1 MLMPIPDDWEPASC
15 ARVRSAF
22 GPGFTQPSCGRG
34 ASCARSGV
42 SSVEDHG
49 LAVRVGGAVHGLVGD
64 FAFGGFRQGE
74 LSLRRGTCCVRVDLA
89 GLVALV
95 CLPVRVRAG
104 NRTIAVFAIIHKPL
118 ELGLVVGLPVCTCGS
133 HLAARQRLRQAIST

>member
-1 MLMPIPDDWEPASC
+1 MIGNRHHAYEF
-15 ARVRSAF
+15 ARRL
-22 GPGFTQPSCGRG
+22 GRVSLSLLTAAALHG
-34 ASCARSGV
+34 ACSGV
-42 SSVEDHG
+42 GGVEDHG
-49 LAVRVGGAVHGLVGD
+49 LAVWVGGAVHGLIGD

-74 LSLRRGTCCVRVDLA
+74 VSLRRGTCCVRVDLA

-95 CLPVRVRAG
+95 RLPIRVRTG